1 MLIVSP
7 SQDQS
12 QVKLPASEPRR
23 YTRAP
28 GTAYLLPSDEEE
40 RQRLTKQNALINRTF
55 GELVHAPITL
65 TSHDFVLESAAGTGA
80 WLLELAEQTPEA
92 AKFIGI
98 DIESHLF
105 PNPATLP
112 PNISFEVQSV
122 LNLPDEWTGKY
133 TLVHQ
138 RLLIAAFRTAEWPQ
152 AFKQIFRVLRPGG
165 WLQLEENDNWVAG
178 PVMENFRSMMLK
190 LGESRNIDLWPDVT
204 PVLKGYLEDC
214 GFVDVRVDRRCSP
227 LGSWGGQDGRDGKD
241 NLLSLFRGIRAP
253 VMGGG
258 GFGVVDSEEMYD
270 DLMNRVELEMDSEP
284 GALCW
289 WVMICARKPEFRKS
303 SPSRDGS

>member
-1 MLIVSP
+1 MLSISP

-12 QVKLPASEPRR
+12 QIRLPTSKPRR
-23 YTRAP
+23 YTSAP

-40 RQRLTKQNALINRTF
+40 RQRLTKQNALLNRAF

-65 TSHDFVLESAAGTGA
+65 TSQDFVLESATGTGA
-80 WLLELAEQTPEA
+80 WLLELVKQTPGTA
-92 AKFIGI
+92 RFTAI

-122 LNLPDEWTGKY
+122 LNLPNEWTSKY

-138 RLLIAAFRTAEWPQ
+138 RLLIAALRTTEWPQ
-152 AFKQIFRVLRPGG
+152 AFRQIFRVLKPGG
-165 WLQLEENDNWVAG
+165 WLQLEENDDWAAG
-178 PVMENFRSMMLK
+178 PVMKTFRSMMIK
-190 LGESRNIDLWPDVT
+190 LGESRNIDIWPDVI
-204 PVLKGYLEDC
+204 PILKSYLEDC
-214 GFVDVRVDRRCSP
+214 GFVDVHVDRRCLP
-227 LGSWGGQDGRDGKD
+227 LGSWGGQDGRDGRD

-258 GFGVVDSEEMYD
+258 GFGIVGSEEMYD
-270 DLMNRVELEMDSEP
+270 DLMNRVKLEMDSTP
-284 GALCW
+284 GAGCW
-289 WVMICARKPEFRKS
+289 WVMIRARKPEFRRKQFL
-303 SPSRDGS
+303 